1 MALNAAKNEK
11 SSVDKRK
18 LIFIRPPGSVS
29 LRFSYRFGTILAESA
44 KSKELKL
51 SNAAVLRH

>member
-29 LRFSYRFGTILAESA
+29 LRFSYRFDTILAESA
-44 KSKELKL
+44 KSKDLQLNNEV
-51 SNAAVLRH
+51 VLRH